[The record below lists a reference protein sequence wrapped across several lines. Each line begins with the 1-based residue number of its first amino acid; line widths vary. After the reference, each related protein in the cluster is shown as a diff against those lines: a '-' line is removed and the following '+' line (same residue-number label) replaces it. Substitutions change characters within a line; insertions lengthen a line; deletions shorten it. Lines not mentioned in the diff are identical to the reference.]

1 MLLLIPLPVR
11 AQLPGPPPP
20 VAPEVVRRDDTGR
33 AALRA
38 VRTARPFDIDGA
50 LDEAFYRETPSIS
63 DFSQLEPSYGEPATE
78 RTEVWIAFDDD
89 HVYVTFRCWDSDME
103 RLVATEMRR
112 DSAVMFLGNDVV
124 SFIFDP
130 LFDRRNS
137 IAFTINPLGGRS
149 DGQVVNDRQYSSDW
163 NPVWS
168 LQTGRFEG
176 GWTVEAAIPFKS
188 LRYQTGDTQVWGFNA
203 LRVKRSKNELSTVSA
218 VPPAQGQQAVQ
229 RASSA
234 APVYGL
240 EPPPSG
246 RSLDLKPYV
255 TSDVTTDRV
264 GRPSRPTSRDA
275 DIGLDARYAITRNMT
290 ADLTVN
296 TDFAQV
302 EADEQ
307 QINLTRFSLFFPEKR
322 EFFLENQG
330 TFSFGG
336 VAAGATSN
344 EGPPVLFYSR
354 RIGLSGSRVVPL
366 DVGGR
371 VTGRLGAFTV
381 GAVNIRTGDLEDPD
395 GDGPLRA
402 EPATTYSVLRLKR
415 DILRKSS
422 VGLIATNRSIAQ
434 AGTGSNQA
442 YGLDGTF
449 GFFENLT
456 FNTSWS
462 MTEGGSLAPGSS
474 PATGGDSIS
483 YRANLDYA
491 GDRYGA
497 MIDRL
502 YIGRSFNP
510 EVGFVRRRDVVRDHG
525 ILKFTPRPRRPGIIR
540 KYYYQALWEYIEN
553 TRGRVESRRRNGSF
567 EVEFQNGDRV
577 GVSYSDQYEF
587 LPVPFPIGGGVT
599 LPVGGYSFGTYRLS
613 YNMAQQR
620 RASANMQ
627 LEVGTFYNGRKTTVN
642 IARGRVPINGQ
653 LAIEPTYSI
662 NRVALDQG
670 RFTAHLAGSRLTYAM
685 TPLMFVSA
693 LVQYGSGSNAIA
705 TNARLRWEY
714 QPGSELFVVYNEERN
729 TLTRS
734 FPGLNHRSFVVKVN
748 RLFRF

>member
-1 MLLLIPLPVR
+1 
-11 AQLPGPPPP
+11 
-20 VAPEVVRRDDTGR
+20 VVTRDDTGR

-38 VRTARPFDIDGA
+38 VRTAQPLTIDGA

-63 DFSQLEPSYGEPATE
+63 DFRQLEPRYGEPATE
-78 RTEVWIAFDDD
+78 RTELWLAFDADY
-89 HVYVTFRCWDSDME
+89 VYVTFRCWDTDMAH
-103 RLVATEMRR
+103 LVATEMRR
-112 DSAVMFLGNDVV
+112 DSPVMFLGNDVV

-163 NPVWS
+163 NPVWT
-168 LQTGRFEG
+168 LETGRFDG

-188 LRYQTGDTQVWGFNA
+188 LRYQTSDTQIWGFNA

-218 VPPAQGQQAVQ
+218 VPPAQGQTAVQ

-234 APVYGL
+234 APVFGL
-240 EPPPSG
+240 EPPRNG
-246 RSLDLKPYV
+246 RNLDVKPYV
-255 TSDVTTDRV
+255 TSTVTTDRV
-264 GRPSRPTSRDA
+264 GRPTDPTSGSGDV
-275 DIGLDARYAITRNMT
+275 GLDARYAITRNMT

-307 QINLTRFSLFFPEKR
+307 QINLTRFNLFFPEKR

-336 VAAGATSN
+336 VALGSTVN
-344 EGPPVLFYSR
+344 EGPPLLFYSR
-354 RIGLSGSRVVPL
+354 RIGLSGNRVVPL

-371 VTGRLGAFTV
+371 LTGRLGAFSV
-381 GAVNIRTGDLEDPD
+381 GAINIRTGDLDDPD
-395 GDGPLRA
+395 GAGPLRA
-402 EPATTYSVLRLKR
+402 ERETNFTVLRLKR

-422 VGLIATNRSIAQ
+422 IGVIATNRSVAQ
-434 AGTGSNQA
+434 NGVGSNQA
-442 YGLDGTF
+442 YGVDGQF

-456 FNTSWS
+456 FNTSWAL
-462 MTEGGSLAPGSS
+462 TETAGPRGGNS
-474 PATGGDSIS
+474 S
-483 YRANLDYA
+483 YRANVDYS

-497 MIDRL
+497 LIDRL
-502 YIGRSFNP
+502 YIGDNFNP

-525 ILKFTPRPRRPGIIR
+525 ILKFTPRPRGPSAIR

-553 TRGRVESRRRNGSF
+553 TKGRVESRRLNGSF
-567 EVEFQNGDRV
+567 EIEFQNSDRV
-577 GVSYSDQYEF
+577 GVAYSDQYEF
-587 LPVPFPIGGGVT
+587 VPAPFPIGGNVT
-599 LPVGGYSFGTYRLS
+599 LPVGGYSFGAGRLS
-613 YNMAQQR
+613 YNMGQQR

-627 LEVGTFYNGRKTTVN
+627 LEVGTFYNGRKTTLS
-642 IARGRVPINGQ
+642 IARGRVPVTSQ
-653 LAIEPTYSI
+653 LAIEPTYSL
-662 NRVALDQG
+662 NRVSLDQG
-670 RFTAHLAGSRLTYAM
+670 RFTAHLAGARVTYTM

-693 LVQYGSGSNAIA
+693 LVQYNSSASGVS

-734 FPGLNHRSFVVKVN
+734 FPAINNRAFIVKIN